1 MLNNQYLLNSDK
13 WKIKTVEEKY
23 VVYRE
28 ATTTTSYEE
37 YTLDTYKYAELLQK
51 FCNGIEKPVDYSS
64 FPITG
69 SVDLGIGVK
78 SRYCS
83 TVYKDARFNKPLIV
97 FNTDSYS
104 FQVEYINVPALL
116 NIWLNSTTLM
126 KTLKKTLK
134 TFSLSKLLK
143 VIWYGENG
151 SKK

>member
-1 MLNNQYLLNSDK
+1 MSNNQYLLNSDK

-28 ATTTTSYEE
+28 ATTTTNYEE
-37 YTLDTYKYAELLQK
+37 YALDTYKYAELLQK

-64 FPITG
+64 LLITG
-69 SVDLGIGVK
+69 SDGVGVK
-78 SRYCS
+78 SRHYS

-97 FNTDSYS
+97 FKTDSYS
-104 FQVEYINVPALL
+104 FQLEYINVPALL
-116 NIWLNSTTLM
+116 SIWLNSTTLM

-134 TFSLSKLLK
+134 TLSLSKLLK

-151 SKK
+151 PKK

>member
-1 MLNNQYLLNSDK
+1 MSNNNYLLNSNK

-28 ATTTTSYEE
+28 ATTTTIYEE
-37 YTLDTYKYAELLQK
+37 YTLDTYEYAELLQK

-64 FPITG
+64 LLITDWDG
-69 SVDLGIGVK
+69 AGVN
-78 SRYCS
+78 RTFYS

-104 FQVEYINVPALL
+104 FQLEYINVPALL

-134 TFSLSKLLK
+134 TLSLSKLLK